1 MLRTDLEEKEV
12 EGFLLSEG
20 WAVIT
25 SKIYVGYNNT
35 KQFYPI
41 AVM

>member
-12 EGFLLSEG
+12 EGFSFSE
-20 WAVIT
+20 AVIT
-25 SKIYVGYNNT
+25 SKIYIGYNNT
-35 KQFYPI
+35 KQFYPT